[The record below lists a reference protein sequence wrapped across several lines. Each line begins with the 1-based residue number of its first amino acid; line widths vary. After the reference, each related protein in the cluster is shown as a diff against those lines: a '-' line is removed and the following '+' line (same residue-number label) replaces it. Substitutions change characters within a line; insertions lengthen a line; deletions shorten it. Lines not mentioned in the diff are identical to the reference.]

1 MVDDKGTARSG
12 SGIFGACG
20 RGQFVSFQFVD
31 GTSVTKRQCL
41 EFVVVWNSVSNSGQ
55 GECEYVRGRPG
66 RGGRGGAGFKSNV
79 GGAFVG
85 TFHGVFSGAENE
97 LVTDKNEKSRKPQ
110 KTSQEIVWQCRCI
123 YRGLFNV
130 KLTDGRG
137 GGGEGARDSHFIET
151 RPKHGTNSGT
161 RTRK

>member
-130 KLTDGRG
+130 KLTDGGG
-137 GGGEGARDSHFIET
+137 GGGERLTFH
-151 RPKHGTNSGT
+151 RNPKHGTNSGT
-161 RTRK
+161 PTRK